1 MEELVIDANIVTEY
15 LKSEGGLLPQ
25 IWDHYKLHTP
35 VTTITELMAIKK
47 TEDEDIKKK
56 IDELVKKHLKL
67 VEINEEIAR
76 KASSILLEVNISLA
90 DAILAATAIVKDLP
104 LVTYDLSTFDLIPDL
119 KLVDI

>member
-1 MEELVIDANIVTEY
+1 MEELVIDANVIVEY

-35 VTTITELMAIKK
+35 VTSVTELMASKK
-47 TEDEDIKKK
+47 SADEETKKK
-56 IDELVKKHLKL
+56 I
-67 VEINEEIAR
+67 EEILKKYFKLIPIDDAVAR
-76 KASSILLEVNISLA
+76 KAAEIMQELDIALA
-90 DAILAATAIVKDLP
+90 DALLAASAIVKDLP

>member
-1 MEELVIDANIVTEY
+1 MEELVIDANIVVEY

-35 VTTITELMAIKK
+35 VTTLTELFAIKK
-47 TEDEDIKKK
+47 AANEETKKK
-56 IDELVKKHLKL
+56 IEELVSKHLKIID
-67 VEINEEIAR
+67 INDAIAK
-76 KASSILLEVNISLA
+76 KASQILLDLDISLA
-90 DAILAATAIVKDLP
+90 DALLAATAIVKDLP

>member
-1 MEELVIDANIVTEY
+1 MEELVIDANVITEY

-35 VTTITELMAIKK
+35 VTTLTELMASKK
-47 TEDEDIKKK
+47 SADEETKKK
-56 IDELVKKHLKL
+56 IEEIVKKHFKL
-67 VEINEEIAR
+67 IPIDEAVAR
-76 KASSILLEVNISLA
+76 KAAEIIQELDIALA
-90 DAILAATAIVKDLP
+90 DALLAASAIVKDLP